1 MVLQDT
7 TPTQFLISLNL
18 GMRLTPVRV
27 LRSERKSMVLSL
39 DPQGAP
45 ELKIPKNCSLKEAHR
60 FLEKNQGW
68 LGERLRQKFLQSTR
82 QNKYVDC
89 GRVGFLGKLY
99 KLRLVDSRKLI
110 GISDDVLF
118 LKRPSKE
125 CSAKIQ
131 RLVVNWYRN
140 EMESY
145 IPGRIKRINQYFGD
159 SIVPRS
165 VKYRKMKSSYGN
177 CSSSGVITLNV
188 MLMKAGFK
196 NIDYVIA
203 HELCHLRCWSH
214 DFEFYSLLKSV
225 MPDWKVRA
233 RNLEKDF

>member
-27 LRSERKSMVLSL
+27 FRAERKSMVLSL

-68 LGERLRQKFLQSTR
+68 LRERLRQKFLQSTR
-82 QNKYVDC
+82 QKKYVDF

-177 CSSSGVITLNV
+177 CSRSGVITLNV
-188 MLMKAGFK
+188 MLMKAGFE

-203 HELCHLRCWSH
+203 HELCHLRCWGH
-214 DFEFYSLLKSV
+214 DSEFYSRLNSV